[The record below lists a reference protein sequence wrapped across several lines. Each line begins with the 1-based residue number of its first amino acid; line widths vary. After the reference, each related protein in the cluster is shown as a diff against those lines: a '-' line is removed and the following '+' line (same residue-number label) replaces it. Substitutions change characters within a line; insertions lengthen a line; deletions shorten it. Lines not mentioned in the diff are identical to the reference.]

1 MNLSAAVPPSPD
13 TQDGPPRELGLGLW
27 GRLTGRSLSN
37 LSSAPYA
44 VRMRHARLSAR
55 LQRLDRRP
63 FFTYWLCAVQTA
75 VLMLVLS
82 LNVAD
87 NHPSSSSLL
96 TGMAPFGLG
105 GLAHRTGLVFTEFL
119 TLEQV
124 GSATLAA
131 AVAVVIVAASVAVTA
146 VGTSVA
152 VVILAASVAVVATA
166 AFSAAA
172 ITVAATSTA
181 IVDAFSQNVARIAA
195 VSFSVTY
202 YATFLLLLDCSPFKL
217 GFPFVFQVDVF
228 EPSNLWLGPSALGL
242 VRAGAGFAPCMR
254 PSSSALATALDSS
267 RSRERRSGCCVR
279 NDRSGCAQTAPEH
292 CSPVLSE
299 FREGTVCGLDPRHCA
314 SPASAPPFQWG
325 EDITKWP
332 LCKKRRD
339 WGVGNHRTDS
349 VGETSHMKCDV
360 VAR

>member
-13 TQDGPPRELGLGLW
+13 IQDGPPRQLGLGLW

-75 VLMLVLS
+75 VLILVLS

-124 GSATLAA
+124 GSATVAA
-131 AVAVVIVAASVAVTA
+131 TVAVAAVATSVAVAAVFTSVAVVIVAASVAVVA
-146 VGTSVA
+146 VGTSVT
-152 VVILAASVAVVATA
+152 VVFVAASVAFAVVATA
-166 AFSAAA
+166 AFS
-172 ITVAATSTA
+172 VS
-181 IVDAFSQNVARIAA
+181 
-195 VSFSVTY
+195 VSFLCY
-202 YATFLLLLDCSPFKL
+202 FLLLHCCSPFKL
-217 GFPFVFQVDVF
+217 RYPFVIQVDVF

-279 NDRSGCAQTAPEH
+279 NDRSGCVQTAPEH

-339 WGVGNHRTDS
+339 WGVGNHITDS
-349 VGETSHMKCDV
+349 IGATSHMKCDV

>member
-75 VLMLVLS
+75 VLVLVLS

-124 GSATLAA
+124 GSATLATAVVVVIA
-131 AVAVVIVAASVAVTA
+131 ATSVAVAAVFTSVAVVIVAASVAV
-146 VGTSVA
+146 GTSVA
-152 VVILAASVAVVATA
+152 VVFVAASVAFAVVATA
-166 AFSAAA
+166 AFSAATT
-172 ITVAATSTA
+172 TVPATSTSTVIFA
-181 IVDAFSQNVARIAA
+181 AFTHNVAGISAFFCFCFFFMLLFIASLLFTIQIKISIRHSGRRLRA
-195 VSFSVTY
+195 VQPLARPLCPRPGSRRSRVRPLH
-202 YATFLLLLDCSPFKL
+202 APLLL
-217 GFPFVFQVDVF
+217 
-228 EPSNLWLGPSALGL
+228 
-242 VRAGAGFAPCMR
+242 R
-254 PSSSALATALDSS
+254 
-267 RSRERRSGCCVR
+267 
-279 NDRSGCAQTAPEH
+279 
-292 CSPVLSE
+292 
-299 FREGTVCGLDPRHCA
+299 PRHR
-314 SPASAPPFQWG
+314 PPLL
-325 EDITKWP
+325 P
-332 LCKKRRD
+332 LQGTPIRVLREERPVRVRPD
-339 WGVGNHRTDS
+339 RPGALLPRPVRL
-349 VGETSHMKCDV
+349 
-360 VAR
+360 

>member
-1 MNLSAAVPPSPD
+1 MDLSAAVPPSPD
-13 TQDGPPRELGLGLW
+13 IQDGPPRELGLGLW

-75 VLMLVLS
+75 VLILVLS

-131 AVAVVIVAASVAVTA
+131 AVAVVTAA

-152 VVILAASVAVVATA
+152 VAIVAAAVAVVATA
-166 AFSAAA
+166 AFSAATT
-172 ITVAATSTA
+172 TVAATSTA
-181 IVDAFSQNVARIAA
+181 IVAAFTHNVAGISA
-195 VSFSVTY
+195 VSVSVSFLCY
-202 YATFLLLLDCSPFKL
+202 FLLLLDCSPFKL
-217 GFPFVFQVDVF
+217 GFPLAFQVDVF

-254 PSSSALATALDSS
+254 PSSSALATALHSS

-339 WGVGNHRTDS
+339 WGEGNHRTDS

>member
-13 TQDGPPRELGLGLW
+13 IQDGPSRELGLGLW

-75 VLMLVLS
+75 VLILVLS

-131 AVAVVIVAASVAVTA
+131 AVAVVTAA

-152 VVILAASVAVVATA
+152 VAIVAAAVAVVATA

-172 ITVAATSTA
+172 TTVAATSTA
-181 IVDAFSQNVARIAA
+181 IVAAFTHNFAWIAA

-202 YATFLLLLDCSPFKL
+202 YATFLLLLDCSLFKL
-217 GFPFVFQVDVF
+217 GYPLVIQVDVF

-254 PSSSALATALDSS
+254 PSSSALDTALDSS

-314 SPASAPPFQWG
+314 SPASSPPFQWG

-339 WGVGNHRTDS
+339 WGVGNHITDS
-349 VGETSHMKCDV
+349 IGATSHMKCDV